1 MVGNLGKFQNS
12 GQSQDHL
19 MLPRNEQYGN
29 KTAADNGNHAIIG
42 NGLTTK
48 PTLVGCS
55 PKNSS
60 LSLVNENKFQEG
72 KTMDSRNP
80 DSTSLVGP
88 TLLAGRKIGGTE
100 KASKDATPSA
110 GQSKKD
116 VTVSAHG

>member
-60 LSLVNENKFQEG
+60 LSLVNENKF
-72 KTMDSRNP
+72 
-80 DSTSLVGP
+80 
-88 TLLAGRKIGGTE
+88 
-100 KASKDATPSA
+100 
-110 GQSKKD
+110 
-116 VTVSAHG
+116 